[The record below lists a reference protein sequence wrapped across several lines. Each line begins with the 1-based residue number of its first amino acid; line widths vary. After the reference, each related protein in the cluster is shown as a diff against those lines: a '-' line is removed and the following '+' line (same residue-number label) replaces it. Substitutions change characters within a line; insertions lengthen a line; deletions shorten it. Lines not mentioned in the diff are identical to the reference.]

1 MVWNPII
8 YRMQCETIHVMTTAT
23 NWSEFNAFPKDE
35 RLKTIKQLLQNGA
48 SIRQMEKLTGIGR
61 GTIQNL

>member
-1 MVWNPII
+1 MV
-8 YRMQCETIHVMTTAT
+8 RLMTTAT
-23 NWSEFNAFPKDE
+23 NWTEFNAFPKDE

-61 GTIQNL
+61 GVIQNL